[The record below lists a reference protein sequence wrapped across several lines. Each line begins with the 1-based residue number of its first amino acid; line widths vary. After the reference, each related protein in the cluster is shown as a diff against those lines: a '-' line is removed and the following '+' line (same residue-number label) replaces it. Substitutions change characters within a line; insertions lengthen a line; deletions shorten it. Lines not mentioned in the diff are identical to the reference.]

1 LRAAGPTGALLD
13 IKEKIEMKMCLVV
26 SILVVI
32 AVLSGVS
39 PLAKAQT
46 AAGAGGSTSTSPSA
60 SASSKPAHSQ
70 PGTTAS
76 YTKPDFGQRFHNYLF
91 DSFGPY
97 AMVGSAVGAGIG
109 QATNKPPDWG
119 QGAEGYGDRIA
130 SKFGINLVATTAR
143 YGMAEI
149 FHEDTIYYRCECSG
163 IFPRL
168 EHALISTVTARR
180 GSDGHRFISFANI
193 SAPYAG
199 TEAAA
204 LGWYPS
210 RFNAMDGFRMGN
222 YLLLTYAVLNVA
234 KEFVYGGPHTL
245 VKNVPILGRQN

>member
-1 LRAAGPTGALLD
+1 MMMR
-13 IKEKIEMKMCLVV
+13 LVV
-26 SILVVI
+26 PSLLVI
-32 AVLSGVS
+32 AVLAGLS
-39 PLAKAQT
+39 PLARAQ
-46 AAGAGGSTSTSPSA
+46 ASAGAGGATSTSPSTQTA
-60 SASSKPAHSQ
+60 SKPAHAQ
-70 PGTTAS
+70 PATAAE

-97 AMVGSAVGAGIG
+97 VIVGSAAAAGIG

-119 QGAEGYGDRIA
+119 QGAEGYGDRIG
-130 SKFGINLVATTAR
+130 SKFGVNLVATSAR

-149 FHEDTIYYRCECSG
+149 FHEDTIYYRCECNG
-163 IFPRL
+163 IFPRFK
-168 EHALISTVTARR
+168 HAMISTITARR

-199 TEAAA
+199 TETAA

-222 YLLLTYAVLNVA
+222 YLLLAYAGLNVA

-245 VKNVPILGRQN
+245 VKNVPILGRQP

>member
-1 LRAAGPTGALLD
+1 VKG
-13 IKEKIEMKMCLVV
+13 KEKIEMMVRLVV
-26 SILVVI
+26 PSLLVI

-46 AAGAGGSTSTSPSA
+46 SAGMAGSTSTSPSTQTA
-60 SASSKPAHSQ
+60 SKPAHVT
-70 PGTTAS
+70 PATTAS

-97 AMVGSAVGAGIG
+97 AIVGSALGGGIG

-119 QGAEGYGDRIA
+119 QGMEGYGDRVA

-149 FHEDTIYYRCECSG
+149 FREDTIYYRCECSG
-163 IFPRL
+163 FFPRFK
-168 EHALISTVTARR
+168 HAVISTVTARR
-180 GSDGHRFISFANI
+180 GSDGHRTISFSNI
-193 SAPYAG
+193 AAPYAG
-199 TEAAA
+199 TETAA

-210 RFNAMDGFRMGN
+210 RFDAMDGFRMGN
-222 YLLLTYAVLNVA
+222 YLLLAYGGLNVA
-234 KEFVYGGPHTL
+234 KEFIYGGPHTL
-245 VKNVPILGRQN
+245 VKNVPLLGHQN

>member
-1 LRAAGPTGALLD
+1 M
-13 IKEKIEMKMCLVV
+13 KEKIEMMMRPVV
-26 SILVVI
+26 LSLLGI

-39 PLAKAQT
+39 PVSKGQSS
-46 AAGAGGSTSTSPSA
+46 AGTGGSTSPSPTT
-60 SASSKPAHSQ
+60 SASSKPAHAQ
-70 PGTTAS
+70 PGATAG
-76 YTKPDFGQRFHNYLF
+76 YTKPDFEQRFHNYLF

-97 AMVGSAVGAGIG
+97 AIVGSIAAAGIN
-109 QATNKPPDWG
+109 QATNSPPDWG
-119 QGAEGYGDRIA
+119 QGAEGYGDRVA
-130 SKFGINLVATTAR
+130 NKFGINLVATTAR
-143 YGMAEI
+143 YGMAEV

-163 IFPRL
+163 IFPRFK
-168 EHALISTVTARR
+168 HAMISTVTARH

-199 TEAAA
+199 TETAA

-222 YLLLTYAVLNVA
+222 YLLLAYAGLNVA

-245 VKNVPILGRQN
+245 VKNVPILGRQRSAQ